1 MNDQPIIKLLTNPLE
16 PSFAIVL
23 ILVGIYS
30 LKINASLAANR
41 NCLRSAKF
49 ARIAGWCYIAAGAGI
64 LLVR

>member
-1 MNDQPIIKLLTNPLE
+1 MNDQPLIKLLTNPLE
-16 PSFAIVL
+16 PSFAVVL
-23 ILVGIYS
+23 ILVGLYS
-30 LKINASLAANR
+30 WKINARQAANK